1 MATSHLVA
9 LHELYPLF
17 SDDGVRAGGFH
28 RQDVY
33 GQSHKIGATDAATA
47 DEFF

>member
-28 RQDVY
+28 GQDGY
-33 GQSHKIGATDAATA
+33 GQNHNGATDAATA